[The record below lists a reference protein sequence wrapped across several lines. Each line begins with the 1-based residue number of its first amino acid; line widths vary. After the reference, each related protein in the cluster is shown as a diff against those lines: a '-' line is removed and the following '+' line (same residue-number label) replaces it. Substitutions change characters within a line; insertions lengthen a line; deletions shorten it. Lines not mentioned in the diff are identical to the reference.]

1 VRAVNPDQPPPRPL
15 PRGRHSPGGEVVAES
30 QRTRLLDAIVE
41 AVANN
46 GYAGVKVGSVAR
58 GAGVSLSTFYEHFDG
73 KEACFLAAYDSAVE
87 ALVTDL
93 VTVVQNVSTL
103 EEGVSLATE
112 GFLRWFAERPT
123 AARTILVE
131 IRGAGP
137 VALTRRTEAVSKY
150 VELATGLLSR
160 VGRADMP
167 PSRARLVAIL
177 AGVEA
182 LAAEPVIA
190 GHPEQILDVIP
201 DAIDV
206 VLALLK
212 P

>member
-1 VRAVNPDQPPPRPL
+1 VRSVNPDQPPPRPL

-41 AVANN
+41 LVATN

-73 KEACFLAAYDSAVE
+73 TEACFLAAYDSAVE

-93 VTVVQNVSTL
+93 VTVVRDVKTL
-103 EEGVSLATE
+103 EDGVSVAVV
-112 GFLRWFAERPT
+112 GFLRWFADRPA

-131 IRGAGP
+131 IRGAGA
-137 VALTRRTEAVSKY
+137 VALARRTDAVARF
-150 VELATGLLSR
+150 VELASQLLGATGR
-160 VGRADMP
+160 KDMP

-182 LAAEPVIA
+182 LAAERVIA
-190 GHPEQILDVIP
+190 GHPEQIVDVIP

-206 VLALLK
+206 ALTLMN

>member
-1 VRAVNPDQPPPRPL
+1 MRSVNPDQPPLRPL
-15 PRGRHSPGGEVVAES
+15 PRGRHSPGGEVVAAS

-41 AVANN
+41 LVATN
-46 GYAGVKVGSVAR
+46 GYAGVKVGAIAR

-93 VTVVQNVSTL
+93 VTVVRDVRTL
-103 EEGVSLATE
+103 EEGVSVATE
-112 GFLRWFAERPT
+112 GFLRWFADRPS

-137 VALTRRTEAVSKY
+137 IALARRTEAVARF
-150 VELATGLLSR
+150 VEAATALLARTGR
-160 VGRADMP
+160 DDMP

-177 AGVEA
+177 EGVEA
-182 LAAEPVIA
+182 LAAERVIA
-190 GHPEQILDVIP
+190 GHPEQIIDVTA

-206 VLALLK
+206 ALALLR